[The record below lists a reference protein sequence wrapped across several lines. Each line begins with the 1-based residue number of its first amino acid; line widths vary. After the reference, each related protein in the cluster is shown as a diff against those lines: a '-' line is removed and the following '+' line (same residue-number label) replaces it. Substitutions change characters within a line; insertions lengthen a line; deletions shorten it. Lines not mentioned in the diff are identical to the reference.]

1 MKPMTCGRCNAEVAA
16 ILAIVLVL
24 ASTVAGQE
32 KGTRALLSRAE
43 KGDAEAQFSL
53 GLIYHDGQE
62 EAQDQSEAVRWFRM
76 AADRGHVAAQFNLG
90 IMYSDGSGVAK
101 DPILAHMWF
110 SLAALHA
117 VWSDKKKFAA
127 ARDWIAR
134 QMSPQ
139 QIAEAQRRAREWK
152 CCTLAPV
159 QSEGA
164 GPLRATTASETR
176 QTGPRLRW
184 SGLCR
189 WDGTGYRPPFMLRQ
203 RQTPQRLSGNV

>member
-139 QIAEAQRRAREWK
+139 QIAEAQRR
-152 CCTLAPV
+152 
-159 QSEGA
+159 
-164 GPLRATTASETR
+164 ETR